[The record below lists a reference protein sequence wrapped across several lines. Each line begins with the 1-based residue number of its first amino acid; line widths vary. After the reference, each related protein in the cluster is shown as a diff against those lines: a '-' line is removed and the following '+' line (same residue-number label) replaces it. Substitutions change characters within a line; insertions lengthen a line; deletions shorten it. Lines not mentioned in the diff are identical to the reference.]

1 MSERKD
7 AVDSKSQDKN
17 DDIVDEGVMRCVEA
31 LLMAADGPLSID
43 RLETLLATA
52 GEPDRKA
59 IRTALKALQAHYVE
73 RAAILTEVAG
83 GWRFQ
88 VREDYAE
95 LVGKL
100 WEERPPKL
108 SRALMETLALIC
120 YRQPI
125 SRGEIEEVRG
135 VSVSSSIVKTLMERE
150 WIRVVGYRE
159 VPGRPALFGTTRQ
172 FLDDFNVKSLEQL
185 PTLPEIRDLDRLDDA
200 VRRLTNDASIEQSES
215 GDNTEHDDS
224 DEDKE
229 ERSQASVESNP
240 DADKEPSET
249 TRYTSPPP
257 DALH

>member
-7 AVDSKSQDKN
+7 LGGNDSQDN
-17 DDIVDEGVMRCVEA
+17 DDDMVDVRVLRCVEA
-31 LLMAADGPLSID
+31 LLMAADGPLSLD

-59 IRTALKALQAHYVE
+59 LRTSLKALQTHYAE
-73 RAAILTEVAG
+73 RAAILVEVAG

-100 WEERPPKL
+100 WEERPSKL

-135 VSVSSSIVKTLMERE
+135 VSVSSSIIKTLIERE

-185 PTLPEIRDLDRLDDA
+185 PTLPEIRDLDRLDEA
-200 VRRLTNDASIEQSES
+200 VRRLTKDASTQQSETDE
-215 GDNTEHDDS
+215 GPEDDS
-224 DEDKE
+224 SNEDNE
-229 ERSQASVESNP
+229 NSYQASSKSIS
-240 DADKEPSET
+240 DANKETSET
-249 TRYTSPPP
+249 TRDTSTPP

>member
-1 MSERKD
+1 MSEQWVNER
-7 AVDSKSQDKN
+7 VVQ
-17 DDIVDEGVMRCVEA
+17 CLEA
-31 LLMAADGPLSID
+31 LLMAADGPLSLD
-43 RLETLLATA
+43 RLETLLAAA

-59 IRTALKALQAHYVE
+59 IRTALQALETHYAG
-73 RAAILTEVAG
+73 RAAVLVEVAS

-88 VREDYAE
+88 VREEFAE

-100 WEERPPKL
+100 WEERPPRL

-125 SRGEIEEVRG
+125 ARGEIEEVRG
-135 VSVSSSIVKTLMERE
+135 VSVSSSIIKTLLERE

-185 PTLPEIRDLDRLDDA
+185 PTLPEIRDLDRLDEAVARLRGDA
-200 VRRLTNDASIEQSES
+200 APQDGSDSSAHEAETIADES
-215 GDNTEHDDS
+215 DENLGSGPVHDD
-224 DEDKE
+224 DH
-229 ERSQASVESNP
+229 P
-240 DADKEPSET
+240 PT
-249 TRYTSPPP
+249 T

>member
-1 MSERKD
+1 MSED
-7 AVDSKSQDKN
+7 L
-17 DDIVDEGVMRCVEA
+17 VDERVLRCVEA
-31 LLMAADGPLSID
+31 LLMAADGPLSVD
-43 RLETLLATA
+43 RLESLLAGA

-59 IRTALKALQAHYVE
+59 IRTALKALETHYAE
-73 RAAILTEVAG
+73 RAAVLAEVAG

-88 VREDYAE
+88 VREEFAE

-100 WEERPPKL
+100 WEERPPRL

-125 SRGEIEEVRG
+125 ARGEIEEVRG
-135 VSVSSSIVKTLMERE
+135 VSVSSSIIKTLLERE

-185 PTLPEIRDLDRLDDA
+185 PSLPEIRDLDRLDEA
-200 VRRLTNDASIEQSES
+200 VRRLRAEAEN
-215 GDNTEHDDS
+215 
-224 DEDKE
+224 DEDQTQDDAGK
-229 ERSQASVESNP
+229 P
-240 DADKEPSET
+240 DLSAPDLYPPT
-249 TRYTSPPP
+249 PP

>member
-1 MSERKD
+1 VSE
-7 AVDSKSQDKN
+7 AVKEAKN
-17 DDIVDEGVMRCVEA
+17 EEIVDEGVVRCVEA

-43 RLETLLATA
+43 RLETLLAHA

-59 IRTALKALQAHYVE
+59 IRVALKALEAHYAE
-73 RAAILTEVAG
+73 RAAVLAEVAG

-88 VREDYAE
+88 VREEFAE

-100 WEERPPKL
+100 WEERPPRL

-135 VSVSSSIVKTLMERE
+135 VSVSSSIIKTLLERE

-185 PTLPEIRDLDRLDDA
+185 PTLPEIRDLDRLDEA
-200 VRRLTNDASIEQSES
+200 VRRLRGDAQEQSDQDQSDNQADDQTVDAPEES
-215 GDNTEHDDS
+215 DMDH
-224 DEDKE
+224 
-229 ERSQASVESNP
+229 SQAPNE
-240 DADKEPSET
+240 
-249 TRYTSPPP
+249 PPP
-257 DALH
+257 SDALH